1 MRCFPPD
8 LCTAQP
14 VRSAKYAPLPCVVPR
29 FPSDFHTFDRMIEF
43 LRHWTFCVAW

>member
-1 MRCFPPD
+1 MRRFPPD

-29 FPSDFHTFDRMIEF
+29 SPSDFHTLSAMIEF
-43 LRHWTFCVAW
+43 LRHGTFCVAW